1 MSPPACHLVNHS
13 GLFHRLSNSP
23 ARGGSAEP
31 VLVLLDRELVSD
43 ADRPRFDDDFSS
55 AVRRNLDLRTQL
67 ETCQCEAPIFQEKI
81 LKLAKL
87 PKMRIHDLRHSAA
100 AILIAQGVDA
110 RSISESLG
118 AQLSSIA
125 LQVYGHLL
133 ESTKRET
140 AEKMNIA
147 LAPLAAVAP
156 LSTAAK
162 PNWILYVVET
172 DGERGRNRTFEPH

>member
-1 MSPPACHLVNHS
+1 
-13 GLFHRLSNSP
+13 
-23 ARGGSAEP
+23 

-67 ETCQCEAPIFQEKI
+67 ETCQREAPIFQEKI
-81 LKLAKL
+81 LKLAEL
-87 PKMRIHDLRHSAA
+87 PKCGFTTCGT
-100 AILIAQGVDA
+100 AILIAPGVDA
-110 RSISESLG
+110 RSISELLG
-118 AQLSSIA
+118 HSSVA
-125 LQVYGHLL
+125 LRCRCTGTCWNP
-133 ESTKRET
+133 TKRET

-162 PNWILYVVET
+162 PN
-172 DGERGRNRTFEPH
+172 